1 MSLPLLVSVVTIAA
15 FAQGLTGFGFGLV
28 AMALLPLFMD
38 FKDAVALVAV
48 LNLLVCVATFLTA
61 RRHVVWRRTAPLA
74 AGAFLG
80 VPVGVW
86 ALVRWDARWLLGILG
101 AWMIAFAIS
110 ELLLARWW
118 RPRFPEWSGWPV
130 GLMSGALGGAFNAG
144 GPPVVAYVYSQP
156 WSKEE
161 TVAALQVV
169 FGASAVV
176 RVALMGG
183 AGLMPAEMLTVL
195 AASALPVL
203 GGIALGARLLR
214 RVPQAALKVVAALF
228 FLVMGAKYL
237 LAP

>member
-1 MSLPLLVSVVTIAA
+1 MSLPLLVAIVTVAA

-48 LNLLVCVATFLTA
+48 LNLLVCLATFLST
-61 RRHVVWRRTAPLA
+61 RRHLVWRRAAPLA
-74 AGAFLG
+74 AASFLG
-80 VPVGVW
+80 VPLGVW
-86 ALVRWDARWLLGILG
+86 ALIRWDARWLLAVLG

-130 GLMSGALGGAFNAG
+130 GLVSGALGGAFNAG
-144 GPPVVAYVYSQP
+144 GPPVIAYVYSQP

-161 TVAALQVV
+161 TVAALQVI
-169 FGASAVV
+169 FGASAVA

-183 AGLMPAEMLTVL
+183 TGLVPADLVTICAV
-195 AASALPVL
+195 AALPVL
-203 GGIALGARLLR
+203 GGIALGASLLR
-214 RVPQAALKVVAALF
+214 RVPQAALKVVAAAF